1 MEMVSRSVE
10 DATDDEQVAR
20 SLTGC
25 VVGLFV
31 FQIMDHVERASGKR
45 AARQRFRS
53 LIIYALYYDES
64 GGTFSLSAKV
74 ISGCASI
81 YFPAACTHSV
91 SSLVSCHAKHSH
103 SLRHCS
109 SNVIRVERASA
120 CVVCQRPDGHFVWV
134 ERRPAGL
141 PSEESRWQ

>member
-31 FQIMDHVERASGKR
+31 FQIMDHVERASGKG

-64 GGTFSLSAKV
+64 GGAFSLSAKV
-74 ISGCASI
+74 ISGCCVYIFSSGVYALSQLSG
-81 YFPAACTHSV
+81 FV
-91 SSLVSCHAKHSH
+91 SRQTLSLTAE
-103 SLRHCS
+103 L
-109 SNVIRVERASA
+109 
-120 CVVCQRPDGHFVWV
+120 
-134 ERRPAGL
+134 
-141 PSEESRWQ
+141 